1 MTRIMNNKVPT
12 NAIVTYV
19 TTRKNGNSY
28 TNGGSLMGGTLLWI
42 FGKSKVIKKKGVGN
56 SL

>member
-1 MTRIMNNKVPT
+1 MTSNSTWGVCQVPT

-28 TNGGSLMGGTLLWI
+28 TNGGSVKGGTLVWI
-42 FGKSKVIKKKGVGN
+42 YGKSKLKI
-56 SL
+56 